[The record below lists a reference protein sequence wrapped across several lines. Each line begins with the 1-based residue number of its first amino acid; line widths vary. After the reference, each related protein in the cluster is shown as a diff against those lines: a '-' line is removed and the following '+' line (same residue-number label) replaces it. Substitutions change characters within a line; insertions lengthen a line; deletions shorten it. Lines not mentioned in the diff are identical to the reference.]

1 MRWLLVVLLA
11 AAPIAAEAQGLGG
24 RVSDRL
30 DAPGSPTDRYLDSTE
45 VRTTL
50 HEANES
56 FFMCFRRASGSRA
69 GVGDA
74 SVEFIIERTG
84 ATSHGKADLGTELP
98 GLKDCLE
105 EAVGALVFD
114 DHDGDPIEVAYPTV
128 YVVDRKGARVL
139 DYPVVFTR
147 PRPVRLPLLL
157 LPPNI
162 THGEVLLL
170 ERILTHDEPPPD
182 VGDEVKPDE
191 AEPAAD
197 MAPEE
202 GDGSAAPSPEADAPD

>member
-1 MRWLLVVLLA
+1 MRAVILVLCLLPGLA
-11 AAPIAAEAQGLGG
+11 AAQGLGG
-24 RVSDRL
+24 RQTDRL
-30 DAPGSPTDRYLDSTE
+30 DAPGSPTDRYLEATE
-45 VRTTL
+45 IREVL
-50 HEANES
+50 HAANDA
-56 FFMCFRRASGSRA
+56 FFQCFRRASGSRG

-74 SVEFIIERTG
+74 SVEFTIERSG
-84 ATSHGKADLGTELP
+84 ATIRGRADLGTALP

-105 EAVGALVFD
+105 AAVAALVFD
-114 DHDGDPIEVAYPTV
+114 EHDGDPVEVAYPTV

-170 ERILTHDEPPPD
+170 ERLLTSDEP
-182 VGDEVKPDE
+182 
-191 AEPAAD
+191 A
-197 MAPEE
+197 
-202 GDGSAAPSPEADAPD
+202 PEADPSLLESAPGAPSSPPPEPAPTD